1 MTRMMVPMMMR
12 MIVRLRRVTGNKWG
26 RIRRTEV
33 EHECQAESKHP
44 AQHCQANEPHSTR
57 DTLTL

>member
-12 MIVRLRRVTGNKWG
+12 MVVRLGRASGNRWG

-33 EHECQAESKHP
+33 EHERQTESKH
-44 AQHCQANEPHSTR
+44 ATQHCQANESHSTR
-57 DTLTL
+57 DTLTI